1 MSKQLLFV
9 CTGNT
14 CRSPMAEILLRAAL
28 PVHAGWTVASA
39 GVSATPGS
47 RASEYACA
55 AVAELG
61 LSLEKHRSQ
70 LVTPEL
76 VNQVTIVVAMTQR
89 HMEKIV
95 QRVPEVRDR
104 LYLMSSFDSKS
115 PKGADVQD
123 PFCGSLEDYRACR
136 DTLQHAIPGLV
147 KFLTGSKA

>member
-1 MSKQLLFV
+1 MFKQLLFV

-28 PVHAGWTVASA
+28 PIDVGWTVASA
-39 GVSATPGS
+39 GISATPGS
-47 RASEYACA
+47 HASDYACA

-76 VNQVTIVVAMTQR
+76 VNQATIVVAMTQR
-89 HMEKIV
+89 HMEKLL
-95 QRVPEVRDR
+95 QRAPEVRDR
-104 LYLMSSFDSKS
+104 LYLMRSFD
-115 PKGADVQD
+115 PKAPEGADVMD

-136 DTLQHAIPGLV
+136 DTLQHAITDLV
-147 KFLTGSKA
+147 KFLASE

>member
-1 MSKQLLFV
+1 
-9 CTGNT
+9 
-14 CRSPMAEILLRAAL
+14 MAEILLKAAL
-28 PVHAGWTVASA
+28 PKGAGWTVASA

-76 VNQVTIVVAMTQR
+76 VNSSAVVVAMTQR
-89 HMEKIV
+89 HMEKIL
-95 QRVPEVRDR
+95 QRVPGAGDR
-104 LYLMSSFDSKS
+104 LYLMRSFDPKS
-115 PKGADVQD
+115 PKGADVMD

-136 DTLQHAIPGLV
+136 DTLQQAMPGLV
-147 KFLTGSKA
+147 RFLTGVGRVV

>member
-28 PVHAGWTVASA
+28 PVDAGWTVASA

-76 VNQVTIVVAMTQR
+76 VDQVTVVVAMTQR
-89 HMEKIV
+89 HVEKIL
-95 QRVPEVRDR
+95 QRVPDVRDR
-104 LYLMSSFDSKS
+104 LYLMSFFDPKS

-136 DTLQHAIPGLV
+136 DTLRQAMPGLV
-147 KFLTGSKA
+147 KFLASE

>member
-14 CRSPMAEILLRAAL
+14 CRSPMAEILLKASL
-28 PVHAGWTVASA
+28 PSKAGWTVASA

-47 RASEYACA
+47 RASESAR
-55 AVAELG
+55 VAIAECG
-61 LSLEKHRSQ
+61 LSLESHRSQ

-76 VNQVTIVVAMTQR
+76 VNSSAVVVAMTQR
-89 HMEKIV
+89 HMEKIL
-95 QRVPEVRDR
+95 QRVPTARDR
-104 LYLMSSFDSKS
+104 LYLMCSFDPKS
-115 PKGADVQD
+115 PKGTDVQD

-147 KFLTGSKA
+147 RFLASE

>member
-1 MSKQLLFV
+1 
-9 CTGNT
+9 
-14 CRSPMAEILLRAAL
+14 MAEILLRAAL
-28 PVHAGWTVASA
+28 PADAKWTVASA

-47 RASEYACA
+47 RASEYARA

-76 VNQVTIVVAMTQR
+76 VNQAAIVVAMTQR
-89 HMEKIV
+89 HIEKIL
-95 QRVPEVRDR
+95 QRVPDCRDR
-104 LYLMSSFDSKS
+104 LYLMSVFDPKS
-115 PKGADVQD
+115 PKGADVMD

-147 KFLTGSKA
+147 KFLASE